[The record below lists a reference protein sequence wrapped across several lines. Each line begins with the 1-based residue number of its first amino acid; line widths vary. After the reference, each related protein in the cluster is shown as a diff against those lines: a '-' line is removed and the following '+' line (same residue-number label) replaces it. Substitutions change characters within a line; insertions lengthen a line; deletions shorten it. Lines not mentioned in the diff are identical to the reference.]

1 MIIMKKA
8 KQTFIAIVL
17 ILALSLGTGCASYKS
32 IEASSGNN
40 VALLQTNK
48 NNAYLNVYDLSDGSL
63 VLEEKLGTTNEFF
76 YQSCFIDGKTNVF
89 TYNNNETIILEKG
102 KEKIAIKNQNNIA
115 MQSLSENKILSV
127 EYDNKEDLFF
137 VSRKVENQNELIKEI
152 PLSGTFSDFKINK
165 SSNTVMVLTYNQKEM
180 ATFLYEICLDDYN
193 VNKVKLFDFAASV
206 KGVKMEGKYFLAV
219 GDKVLD
225 ASKKEKINK
234 MYTLDM
240 SNNEVSEIATL
251 TDEPFAIS
259 SYGNKIS
266 HILDRN
272 NPHLY
277 ITDTSLNP
285 IVDFDLAAKNVYG
298 LKEINDILYV
308 FGNQAIYKLDGE
320 QLKVLT
326 RFSKDN
332 LKTNIDLY

>member
-1 MIIMKKA
+1 
-8 KQTFIAIVL
+8 
-17 ILALSLGTGCASYKS
+17 
-32 IEASSGNN
+32 
-40 VALLQTNK
+40 
-48 NNAYLNVYDLSDGSL
+48 
-63 VLEEKLGTTNEFF
+63 
-76 YQSCFIDGKTNVF
+76 
-89 TYNNNETIILEKG
+89 
-102 KEKIAIKNQNNIA
+102 
-115 MQSLSENKILSV
+115 
-127 EYDNKEDLFF
+127 
-137 VSRKVENQNELIKEI
+137 
-152 PLSGTFSDFKINK
+152 
-165 SSNTVMVLTYNQKEM
+165 
-180 ATFLYEICLDDYN
+180 
-193 VNKVKLFDFAASV
+193 
-206 KGVKMEGKYFLAV
+206 
-219 GDKVLD
+219 
-225 ASKKEKINK
+225 
-234 MYTLDM
+234 M

-266 HILDRN
+266 YILDRN